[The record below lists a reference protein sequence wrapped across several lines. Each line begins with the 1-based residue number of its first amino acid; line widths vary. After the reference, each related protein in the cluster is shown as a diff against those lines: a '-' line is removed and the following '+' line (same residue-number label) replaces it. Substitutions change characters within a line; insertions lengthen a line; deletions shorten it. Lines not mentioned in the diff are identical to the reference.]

1 MDDITITSSDIDQL
15 ENMLTVLEYVCNKWH
30 LKMIYKKRGVLI
42 FDSKNSKT
50 DTSKITVG
58 SKIYAVKKKM
68 KQLGEALT
76 NDLKIAQHLK
86 EKSTNIQSIL
96 HVCIYTTKHEILSQI
111 KTRTLIKLYQTTIL
125 PALLYGSETWYI
137 RREDIKELT
146 DIQFTTSATRRN
158 WRVPNRIKHRRK
170 ETYVLT

>member
-1 MDDITITSSDIDQL
+1 MKIIIG
-15 ENMLTVLEYVCNKWH
+15 
-30 LKMIYKKRGVLI
+30 R
-42 FDSKNSKT
+42 KT
-50 DTSKITVG
+50 
-58 SKIYAVKKKM
+58 YAVKKKM
-68 KQLGEALT
+68 KYLCEALT
-76 NDLKIAQHLK
+76 DDLKITQHLK
-86 EKSTNIQSIL
+86 EKKTNIQSIF
-96 HVCIYTTKHEILSQI
+96 HVCIYTTKNEILSQI
-111 KTRTLIKLYQTTIL
+111 KTRTLIKLYQTTML